1 MKPSTPNSVNAT
13 ARGRGLSAGLI
24 FSIVLHV
31 AVIGGLTFWFHE
43 GGGVQIV
50 AAGPGEGGEGGGGS
64 IQVGVADP
72 SAILGFAKPKPVS
85 YVGETDSPIN
95 NARVETVKPQPEQP
109 DEVLTPTPKEK
120 PRPDTVKTDRPV
132 ANQEEKAFTGKE
144 ERGRSASTTAL
155 TGRTFGSPTPAVVG
169 GIGIGSGGGLGIGTG
184 LPGGSEYG
192 RRIQS
197 ILGRNYNPPV
207 QDAGATQFVV
217 IILRISRGGAI
228 LSLSGGRVSAGYFK
242 QRSQVALVNNA
253 AERAVIASNP
263 LPPFPPGFLPGVNE
277 AVAEAWFRY
286 PK

>member
-1 MKPSTPNSVNAT
+1 MNNSTYNNVSGV
-13 ARGRGLSAGLI
+13 RRSSGLSAGLV
-24 FSIVLHV
+24 FSFALHV
-31 AVIGGLTFWFHE
+31 AVIGGLIFWFHAT
-43 GGGVQIV
+43 GGVEIV

-85 YVGETDSPIN
+85 YVGDTESAIN
-95 NARVETVKPQPEQP
+95 NARVETVRPEPEQP
-109 DEVLTPTPKEK
+109 DEVLSATPRDK
-120 PRPDTVKTDRPV
+120 PRPDTIKTDRPV

-155 TGRTFGSPTPAVVG
+155 TGRTIGSPTPAIAG
-169 GIGIGSGGGLGIGTG
+169 GIGIGSGGGVGVGTG

-197 ILGRNYNPPV
+197 ILSRNYNPPAQDSAAV
-207 QDAGATQFVV
+207 QYVK
-217 IILRISRGGAI
+217 IILRISRSGNI
-228 LSLSGGRVSAGYFK
+228 LSLSGGRVSPNYFV
-242 QRSQVALVNNA
+242 QHSQIGLVNNA

-277 AVAEAWFRY
+277 VVAEVWFRY